1 MTNSHVFLQGETA
14 LMGVIKTLVHVLSA
28 CIRKHGL
35 SFVQSCL
42 LGLEGCATLMR
53 ARPCRVN
60 VIGVSRTRQRW
71 PINIGLPVRKLSQ
84 ACVSA
89 RCTLIRA
96 NCWPVDLLSHS
107 VFLQVEGAIID
118 EADLFGHARAF
129 DHCIL
134 ARSGHHTYLRIIGRI
149 PSSTTQTPFLFCQR
163 GLCLISLQ
171 LDCSAADV
179 LKDLD

>member
-53 ARPCRVN
+53 TRPWRVH
-60 VIGVSRTRQRW
+60 VIGVSRAKQHW
-71 PINIGLPVRKLSQ
+71 PISIGLPVRKLSQ

-96 NCWPVDLLSHS
+96 NCSAVDLLSHS

-118 EADLFGHARAF
+118 EADLYGHVSAF
-129 DHCIL
+129 NHCIL
-134 ARSGHHTYLRIIGRI
+134 SRSTFLRIIGRI
-149 PSSTTQTPFLFCQR
+149 TSFYE
-163 GLCLISLQ
+163 GLQ
-171 LDCSAADV
+171 F
-179 LKDLD
+179 